1 MARITIENSVL
12 SNNVNMITLKG
23 SLDAHAAEELR
34 TFLGRLYEN
43 KKYNLIYDLSNID
56 YISSAGVA
64 VILDSYNTATDNNGN
79 VVILNPSKMAR
90 DVLNMIGVTQIVQC
104 VNTKEEALKLF

>member
-1 MARITIENSVL
+1 MAKIIIENTVVG
-12 SNNVNMITLKG
+12 NNINMIAIKG
-23 SLDAHAAEELR
+23 SLDAHASEELR
-34 TFLGRLYEN
+34 KFLSKLYEN
-43 KKYNLIYDLSNID
+43 KKYNLIYDLSNIE

-79 VVILNPSKMAR
+79 IVILNPSKMAK

-104 VNTKEEALKLF
+104 VNTKEEAVKLF